1 MNGVVEFSETPSDL
15 VSFQTIATYRCNS
28 GFGLSGGDRVRTCIG
43 SSSGGGEWTGSTPL
57 CEGVYNKPSNTM
69 QSYIPSTKI
78 RTCHIELPYSEYLA
92 KFDTNI

>member
-57 CEGVYNKPSNTM
+57 CEGVYNKPSKCC
-69 QSYIPSTKI
+69 ILLTKV
-78 RTCHIELPYSEYLA
+78 RNNHIKLQHAEYLQLCS
-92 KFDTNI
+92 